1 MSLPPQEIEPLASR
15 LLLVED
21 QAIVALGTAAFLRNS
36 GYDVEIASAGEDA
49 VVAVAETEARGDA
62 FDLILMDIDLGPGM
76 DGVEAARRIL
86 EERRLPIVFHT
97 GHSEEAV
104 VRRVRSVTRYG
115 YVLKSSGELILKLS
129 IEMALDLFRAHEET
143 HAREQELEAIYRHA
157 PVLMF
162 IVDDEDRVVKSNREG
177 PLPES
182 IGAAV
187 GCLYAARDPG
197 RCGRGPACDECELRR
212 IVEATLDG
220 CREYE
225 NVEISFPTKMS
236 ISVSPLMQG
245 TRKSALVT
253 VLRLLDQEAT
263 ARDGSSEEIRA

>member
-1 MSLPPQEIEPLASR
+1 MDLSPKESKPSVSR

-21 QAIVALGTAAFLRNS
+21 QAIVALATAALL
-36 GYDVEIASAGEDA
+36 ESAGYEVETASTGEEAILA
-49 VVAVAETEARGDA
+49 VVEGEARREA
-62 FDLILMDIDLGPGM
+62 FHLVLMDIDLGPGI
-76 DGVEAARRIL
+76 DGIETAQRIL
-86 EERRLPIVFHT
+86 KERRLPIVFHT

-143 HAREQELEAIYRHA
+143 RAREQELETIYRHA
-157 PVLMF
+157 PVVMF
-162 IVDDEDRVVKSNREG
+162 MVDDEDRVIKSNRDG

-187 GCLYAARDPG
+187 GCLYAIRDPG
-197 RCGRGPACDECELRR
+197 LCGRGPACGECELRR

-220 CREYE
+220 CQEYE

-236 ISVSPLMQG
+236 ISVSPLTQG
-245 TRKSALVT
+245 NRRSALVT
-253 VLRLLDQEAT
+253 ILRLVEEEVA
-263 ARDGSSEEIRA
+263 ARGIPKHAE